1 MTTFANIFGKICA
14 TASQLKLRNLILAAA
29 AMSLLAPGTL
39 WAAGVGVDDDPPA
52 KAAADARAV
61 RLSSVEGQVRVEQ
74 DGQVI
79 ADPAYNNL
87 PLFEG
92 SQVIT
97 GNDGRAE
104 IQMED
109 GSLARLSPNSTLTF
123 SALQVHGSSS
133 HTEIVLNTGLAY
145 FELQPSIAEHSLRV
159 SYGPA
164 TFSATGFSVVRIAMD
179 HPPGELAVF
188 SGNVHLDRGDQLQ
201 IDIHGGESLSM
212 DLSDLTRYNLAE
224 TITPDSWDSWNADRD
239 QVLNGEAGE
248 KTAAT
253 DSFVNT
259 QAVGLSDLDAN
270 GNWYNVPGQGYVWS
284 PYDAQAVGAGFDPYG
299 YGHWVSYP
307 GRGFLWVSG
316 YDWGY
321 APFQCGLWNYYDNF
335 GWGWAPGAG
344 GCGGWGYGY
353 GGYGGYGYNVGNAP
367 RGYLPPRRPPFRP
380 PTGPGHPHPLHEA
393 AIAVDRRPP
402 TAVNMALYAHPT
414 QPVVIAGHTVEPLRP
429 VAPRQ
434 TYDRPAGLMARQP
447 GGYYPSP
454 THPAAGSFVRPAVPS
469 TYGGSHPS
477 STAASHSSYSG
488 GGASHPSASGGGGF
502 SGGGGGGGHPS
513 GGGGGGGGGG
523 GVHK

>member
-1 MTTFANIFGKICA
+1 MSGWFRGQSGAGFSGQDFRTGFPGRTEEVIFMMTFTTTLAKIWA
-14 TASQLKLRNLILAAA
+14 MGPVSGLKLRNLILAAT
-29 AMSLLAPGTL
+29 AMSLLAPCAL
-39 WAAGVGVDDDPPA
+39 RAAGASGRVAVDDDPPA
-52 KAAADARAV
+52 GARAAADSRAV
-61 RLSSVEGQVRVEQ
+61 RLSSVEGQIRVVQ

-123 SALQVHGSSS
+123 SALQLHGSSS
-133 HTEIVLNTGLAY
+133 HTEIVLNGGLAY

-201 IDIHGGESLSM
+201 LDIHGGESLSM

-253 DSFVNT
+253 DSYVNT

-270 GNWYNVPGQGYVWS
+270 GNWYSVPGQGYVWS
-284 PYDAQAVGAGFDPYG
+284 PYDAQTVGASFDPYG
-299 YGHWVSYP
+299 YGHWTSYP
-307 GRGFLWVSG
+307 GRGYLWV
-316 YDWGY
+316 
-321 APFQCGLWNYYDNF
+321 
-335 GWGWAPGAG
+335 
-344 GCGGWGYGY
+344 
-353 GGYGGYGYNVGNAP
+353 
-367 RGYLPPRRPPFRP
+367 
-380 PTGPGHPHPLHEA
+380 
-393 AIAVDRRPP
+393 
-402 TAVNMALYAHPT
+402 
-414 QPVVIAGHTVEPLRP
+414 
-429 VAPRQ
+429 
-434 TYDRPAGLMARQP
+434 
-447 GGYYPSP
+447 
-454 THPAAGSFVRPAVPS
+454 
-469 TYGGSHPS
+469 
-477 STAASHSSYSG
+477 
-488 GGASHPSASGGGGF
+488 
-502 SGGGGGGGHPS
+502 
-513 GGGGGGGGGG
+513 
-523 GVHK
+523 